1 MEPSPNVITPS
12 STKEEDTKEEDTNL
26 EGNAEDDDPFDIVD
40 GGGDQGMPGSDY

>member
-12 STKEEDTKEEDTNL
+12 STKEEDTNL

>member
-26 EGNAEDDDPFDIVD
+26 EGMRKMMIHLI
-40 GGGDQGMPGSDY
+40 S